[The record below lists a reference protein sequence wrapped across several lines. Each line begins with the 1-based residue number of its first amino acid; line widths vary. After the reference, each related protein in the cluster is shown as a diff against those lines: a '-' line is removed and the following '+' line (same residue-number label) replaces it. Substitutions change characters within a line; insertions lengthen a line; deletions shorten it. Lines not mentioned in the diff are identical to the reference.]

1 NQAIDLAETIGWKRA
16 INMVKNWLA
25 DIAVKQGNLKEAKPM
40 LEECLRVAEE
50 NSDKCSIAFCKES
63 MAFLENKN
71 GNLQEAI
78 RLANLAY
85 ENFISLGMLIEAEA
99 TRLFIETIK

>member
-1 NQAIDLAETIGWKRA
+1 
-16 INMVKNWLA
+16 MVKNWLA

>member
-1 NQAIDLAETIGWKRA
+1 
-16 INMVKNWLA
+16 MVKNWLA
-25 DIAVKQGNLKEAKPM
+25 DLAVKEGNLKEAKPM
-40 LEECLRVAEE
+40 LEECIREADK

-71 GNLQEAI
+71 GNLQEAV
-78 RLANLAY
+78 RLANSAS
-85 ENFISLGMLIEAEA
+85 EDFTRLGMLIEAER